1 MSKGKRLLL
10 SDSSLN
16 RYGYRI
22 LTEGCRNLEAF
33 KKNPVMLYMHFRD
46 EGSPYWGESKAI
58 GHWDDIQIE
67 GDQLS
72 AVPVFDCVDELSQ
85 TVAKKFEAGTYNAAS
100 VGIRIIATSE
110 NKDLLVPGQTRATV
124 TEWDLMEASIVD
136 IPANENAVRLYSEG
150 SMAKLAASFEES
162 EMPALLKSNKSMNL
176 KATWMTVLAF
186 LGIAKDNAE
195 STQLS
200 EDNMASLDAEMK
212 RLQDEVLQLKA
223 DKTKLQGE
231 MDSLKSDIQN
241 KDTEIGTLKSGIEGK
256 DTEIQNLKTQVE
268 NLKHQ
273 SSGGAKIAPKNEPE
287 ADNDK
292 NTLAAAC
299 ADENNDIVA
308 LAALAEK
315 EGL

>member
-22 LTEGCRNLEAF
+22 LTEGVRNLEAF

-58 GHWDDIQIE
+58 GHWEDIQIE

-136 IPANENAVRLYSEG
+136 IPANENAVRLYAEG

-162 EMPALLKSNKSMNL
+162 EMPALIKKTNVMNL

-186 LGIAKDNAE
+186 LGIAKDKAE

-268 NLKHQ
+268 NLKQ
-273 SSGGAKIAPKNEPE
+273 QPSGSAKVAPDNEPE
-287 ADNDK
+287 GDK
-292 NTLAAAC
+292 TMSDLAAFC
-299 ADENNDIVA
+299 ADENNDIAA
-308 LAALAEK
+308 LAAKAEE